1 MLSKKSVLTVAC
13 LTLISSV
20 VFLAFP
26 KESHAHGYVSTPIS
40 RGYQGQLHNREWGW
54 EAAKLVY
61 GNVISSPQSL
71 EYLKG
76 FPEAGPRDGRIA
88 SAEGGLGQI
97 GDFVLDDQGVDR
109 WTKQSVKTGNL
120 DLNWTYT
127 ALHRTTKWHYYIT
140 KPGWDPNE
148 PLNRAS
154 FEKIAEVS
162 HDGTFPVVG
171 ETHSI
176 TIPEDRIGYH
186 VILAV
191 WDIADTPNAFYNVI
205 DANVTPGLGI

>member
-1 MLSKKSVLTVAC
+1 MLSKKSVLTAAC

-40 RGYQGQLHNREWGW
+40 RGYQGQLHNREGGLN
-54 EAAKLVY
+54 AAHQLY
-61 GNVISSPQSL
+61 GNVISNPQSL
-71 EYLKG
+71 EYRKG

-97 GDFVLDDQGVDR
+97 NDFVLDNQDADR
-109 WTKQSVKTGNL
+109 WTKQSVKTGDL
-120 DLNWTYT
+120 DLKWTYT

-140 KPGWDPNE
+140 KPGWNPNE

-162 HDGTFPVVG
+162 HNGTLPVVG

>member
-1 MLSKKSVLTVAC
+1 MLSKKSVLTAAC
-13 LTLISSV
+13 LTLISSI

-54 EAAKLVY
+54 NAAHQVY
-61 GNVISSPQSL
+61 GNVISNPQSL
-71 EYLKG
+71 EYRKG

-97 GDFVLDDQGVDR
+97 NDFVLDNQDADR

-120 DLNWTYT
+120 DLKWTYT

-140 KPGWDPNE
+140 KPGWNPNE

-162 HDGTFPVVG
+162 HDGTLPVVG
-171 ETHSI
+171 DTHSI

-191 WDIADTPNAFYNVI
+191 WDIADTQNAFYNMI
-205 DANVTPGLGI
+205 DANITPGLGI